1 MDCIAFATNIL
12 AWHSQ
17 KPTARHW
24 NGVKHL
30 LRYPRGTEDLGLYY
44 RRGTNGDITR
54 YADFGFKI
62 DEVTGKSQTG
72 YIFIKNRAPISWKS
86 SKQTVTATSTNH
98 AELLAFHEACREVV
112 WLRTMQGILA
122 KQCKMNDQFK
132 PTIIFE
138 DNAACVTQMSTKFIK
153 GDRVKHIS
161 PTHLWIHPRSDR
173 NRADRD
179 QKD

>member
-1 MDCIAFATNIL
+1 MY
-12 AWHSQ
+12 H
-17 KPTARHW
+17 
-24 NGVKHL
+24 
-30 LRYPRGTEDLGLYY
+30 

-72 YIFIKNRAPISWKS
+72 YIFIKNIAPISWKS

-112 WLRTMQGILA
+112 WFRTMQGILA